1 MKNSV
6 ITNTRIAL
14 IRIGKIAPF
23 LVCAIIALSY
33 IESMYALATNDYVVF
48 DNDTYLNKPISWYI
62 GNYFKYDIATVII
75 LSVLSISVETCIY
88 NKLACAYL
96 GINLAEKSY
105 FDFELDIWQIYTIAI
120 LNLIISAYFTY
131 KGVKI
136 LLTHK

>member
-1 MKNSV
+1 MKNSF

-33 IESMYALATNDYVVF
+33 IESMYALATNDYIVF

-62 GNYFKYDIATVII
+62 GNYFKYDIATVFV
-75 LSVLSISVETCIY
+75 LSVLSISIETCTY
-88 NKLACAYL
+88 NKLACLYL
-96 GINLAEKSY
+96 GVNLLEKSY
-105 FDFELDIWQIYTIAI
+105 FDFELDIWQIYIISI

-131 KGVKI
+131 KGIKI
-136 LLTHK
+136 LLRKS